1 MTEETTDIRRAMAQ
15 SIREEQQ
22 RAERQVKAIARS
34 ASIDLDRFAK
44 PVGETSQPTAQN
56 KASKNKSTR

>member
-1 MTEETTDIRRAMAQ
+1 MSEATTDIRRAMAQ
-15 SIREEQQ
+15 GVREEQQ

-44 PVGETSQPTAQN
+44 PIGGTSQAASERKTA
-56 KASKNKSTR
+56 KSKSTR